1 MNKLDSFI
9 EKIITTVESI
19 CSVLLVVML
28 TIVFASVITRYLFN
42 SPIIWS
48 EEITLML
55 LIWFGFFS
63 ISNELYFE
71 KHMSLTM
78 AYGKFS
84 PKKKKIV
91 SLINVVLFIIFFS
104 LMAINLIRIISVIS
118 TNRMPVSGIPKA
130 FLYIPVLCSA
140 ILMIIYSV
148 ALFFKKLHTD
158 FSIEIEPE
166 YLQAVE
172 ESTNE

>member
-9 EKIITTVESI
+9 EKIINAVENI

-28 TIVFASVITRYLFN
+28 GIVFASVFARYLFN

-78 AYGKFS
+78 AYNKFS
-84 PKKKKIV
+84 PKKKKII
-91 SLINVVLFIIFFS
+91 SLTNVAFFIFFFS
-104 LMAINLIRIISVIS
+104 LMAVNLVRIISVIS
-118 TNRMPVSGIPKA
+118 TNRMPVSGIPKV

-158 FSIEIEPE
+158 FSIDEVPE
-166 YLQAVE
+166 YLQVK